1 MRGAVRLEI
10 VKHVEGRRE
19 KPGRLSLGFGVCV
32 RIAHLTLEPH
42 FSKDS
47 PDFVK
52 GVSRRW
58 GCRTIQYEWKSE
70 IASALRFEGSASSL
84 SLFCSLYSDAN
95 PTPEKGKFT
104 IPIDDS
110 VG

>member
-1 MRGAVRLEI
+1 M
-10 VKHVEGRRE
+10 KRE

-32 RIAHLTLEPH
+32 RIAHLTLEPN

-52 GVSRRW
+52 GVSRCW
-58 GCRTIQYEWKSE
+58 GCHTIQYARLERKSD
-70 IASALRFEGSASSL
+70 IASALRFEGSASS
-84 SLFCSLYSDAN
+84 SSSFCSFDSDAN
-95 PTPEKGKFT
+95 PTPEKGEFT
-104 IPIDDS
+104 IPIGNS